1 MNAEKQ
7 GYFTK
12 VGRENIASQS
22 FFSDTVLKILRY
34 SDMLIYSPLFFYM
47 GHTHAIVALWHYR
60 VVLFEQITIV
70 GWYDI

>member
-22 FFSDTVLKILRY
+22 FFSDTMLKILIY
-34 SDMLIYSPLFFYM
+34 SGTLIYSSLFFFSM
-47 GHTHAIVALWHYR
+47 GHTHANCGPMAL
-60 VVLFEQITIV
+60 
-70 GWYDI
+70 